1 MTFNASCVSL
11 SPSIFYRM
19 LVLARFQRLS
29 LTFFLHK
36 ANALTKVFSFRKHTA
51 TCKDNEFCAGPFFH
65 FRNLFQ
71 IVSLSQRHIAHFITL
86 IPLKDQGHS
95 IPSFV

>member
-11 SPSIFYRM
+11 SPSIFRWY
-19 LVLARFQRLS
+19 VSIGAISKAFFDV
-29 LTFFLHK
+29 FFLQGK
-36 ANALTKVFSFRKHTA
+36 YLNEGFSFRKHTA
-51 TCKDNEFCAGPFFH
+51 TSLDNEFCAGPLFH
-65 FRNLFQ
+65 FLNLFK
-71 IVSLSQRHIAHFITL
+71 IMSLFEPHIADIISL